1 MSFDLALS
9 GINAANSDLNV
20 TSNNLANV
28 DTTGFKESRAEFSDL
43 FAQTQEGVS
52 RTAIGNGVQVSE
64 IAQQFGQ
71 GNITSTAN
79 NLDLALSGSGF
90 FITSNDG
97 ALSYTRNGSFQVDQN
112 GYLVTS
118 SGERVQGYA
127 PLANGGFNTGG
138 LGDLQLTTAESAPQ
152 ATSTA
157 GISLNLPSSA
167 SPPANSPLN
176 PADATTYN
184 DTTSLTVYDSLGAA
198 HTAQLYFSKQAT
210 PANTWNASLYVD
222 GTAVGTGPQTL
233 SFSTTGALT
242 SPANG
247 QVSFGTYT
255 PATGANPLSVNFDF
269 SQATQFGDTFGVNG
283 VSPNGYTTGSLVG
296 LNISSTGVVQANFTN
311 GQSVNLGQVGLANF
325 ANSQGLQQESN
336 TEWQQTFES
345 GAAVHGVA
353 GGSGFGTIQSGA
365 LESSNVDIT
374 SQLVN
379 MITAERDFQ
388 ANAQMISATNT
399 VTQAIINIPN
409 G

>member
-28 DTTGFKESRAEFSDL
+28 DTTGFKESRAEFADL

-90 FITSNDG
+90 FITSNNG
-97 ALSYTRNGSFQVDQN
+97 ALNYTRNGAFQVDQN

-152 ATSTA
+152 ATTTA

-167 SPPANSPLN
+167 APPANSPLN
-176 PADATTYN
+176 PADPTTYT

-198 HTAQLYFSKQAT
+198 HTAQLYFSKTAT
-210 PANTWNASLYVD
+210 ANTWTSNLYVD
-222 GTAVGTGPQTL
+222 GSAVGTPQTL
-233 SFSTTGALT
+233 AFSSTGALT

-255 PATGANPLSVNFDF
+255 PATGANPLSINFNF
-269 SQATQFGDTFGVNG
+269 NQATQFGDSFGVNG
-283 VSPNGYTTGSLVG
+283 VSPNGFTTGSLVG
-296 LNISSTGVVQANFTN
+296 VNISSTGVVQANFTN

-325 ANSQGLQQESN
+325 ANPQGLQQESN

-374 SQLVN
+374 SQLVK

>member
-28 DTTGFKESRAEFSDL
+28 HTTGFKESRAEFSDL

-52 RTAIGNGVQVSE
+52 RTAIGNGVQVAE

-90 FITSNDG
+90 FITSNNG
-97 ALSYTRNGSFQVDQN
+97 ALSYTRNGAFQVDQN

-152 ATSTA
+152 ATTTA

-167 SPPANSPLN
+167 SAPANSPLN
-176 PADATTYN
+176 PADPTTYT

-198 HTAQLYFSKQAT
+198 HTAQLYFSKTAT
-210 PANTWNASLYVD
+210 ANTWSSSLYVD
-222 GTAVGTGPQTL
+222 GTAVGTPQTL
-233 SFSTTGALT
+233 AFSSTGALT

-255 PATGANPLSVNFDF
+255 PATGANPLSINFNF
-269 SQATQFGDTFGVNG
+269 SQATQFGDSFGVNG

-296 LNISSTGVVQANFTN
+296 VNISSTGVVQANFTN

-325 ANSQGLQQESN
+325 ANPQGLQQESN

-353 GGSGFGTIQSGA
+353 GGSGFGTIQSGS
-365 LESSNVDIT
+365 LETSNVDIT

>member
-28 DTTGFKESRAEFSDL
+28 DTTGFKESRAEFADL

-71 GNITSTAN
+71 GNITSTSN

-90 FITSNDG
+90 FITSNNG
-97 ALSYTRNGSFQVDQN
+97 ALNYTRNGAFQVDQN
-112 GYLVTS
+112 GFLVSAT
-118 SGERVQGYA
+118 GERVQGYS
-127 PLANGGFNTGG
+127 PLSNGGFNTGG
-138 LGDLQLTTAESAPQ
+138 LADLQLTTAESAPQ
-152 ATSTA
+152 ATTTA
-157 GISLNLPSSA
+157 GVSLNLPSSA
-167 SPPANSPLN
+167 SPPANAPLN
-176 PADATTYN
+176 PADPTTYN

-198 HTAQLYFSKQAT
+198 HTAQLYFNKGAT
-210 PANTWNASLYVD
+210 PNTWTSSLYVD
-222 GTAVGTGPQTL
+222 GSAVGTPQTL

-247 QVSFGTYT
+247 QVGFGTYT
-255 PATGANPLSVNFDF
+255 PATGADPLNINFDF
-269 SQATQFGDTFGVNG
+269 SQATQFGDSFGVNG
-283 VSPNGYTTGSLVG
+283 LSPNGFTTGSLVG
-296 LNISSTGVVQANFTN
+296 VNISSTGVVQANFTN
-311 GQSVNLGQVGLANF
+311 GQSVNLGQVALANF
-325 ANSQGLQQESN
+325 ANPQGLQQESN

>member
-28 DTTGFKESRAEFSDL
+28 DTTGFKESRAEFADL

-90 FITSNDG
+90 FITSNNG
-97 ALSYTRNGSFQVDQN
+97 ALNYTRNGAFQVDQN
-112 GYLVTS
+112 GFLVTS
-118 SGERVQGYA
+118 AGERVQGYS
-127 PLANGGFNTGG
+127 PLSNGGFNTGG
-138 LGDLQLTTAESAPQ
+138 LADLQLTTAESAPQ
-152 ATSTA
+152 ATTTA

-176 PADATTYN
+176 PADPTTYT

-198 HTAQLYFSKQAT
+198 HTAQLYFSKTAT
-210 PANTWNASLYVD
+210 TNTWNTSLYVD
-222 GTAVGTGPQTL
+222 GSAVGTPQTL
-233 SFSTTGALT
+233 AFSSTGALT

-247 QVSFGTYT
+247 QVGFGTYT
-255 PATGANPLSVNFDF
+255 PATGANPLNINFNF
-269 SQATQFGDTFGVNG
+269 NQATQFGDSFGVNG
-283 VSPNGYTTGSLVG
+283 VSPDGYTTGSLVG
-296 LNISSTGVVQANFTN
+296 VNISSTGVVQANFTN
-311 GQSVNLGQVGLANF
+311 GQSVNLGQVALANF
-325 ANSQGLQQESN
+325 ANPQGLQQESN

-345 GAAVHGVA
+345 GAVVHGVA

-409 G
+409 S

>member
-28 DTTGFKESRAEFSDL
+28 DTTGFKESRAEFADL

-90 FITSNDG
+90 FITSNNG
-97 ALSYTRNGSFQVDQN
+97 ALNYTRNGAFQVDQN
-112 GYLVTS
+112 GFLVTS
-118 SGERVQGYA
+118 AGERVQGYS
-127 PLANGGFNTGG
+127 PLSNGGFNTGG
-138 LGDLQLTTAESAPQ
+138 LADLQLTTAESAPQ
-152 ATSTA
+152 ATTTA

-176 PADATTYN
+176 PADPTTYT

-198 HTAQLYFSKQAT
+198 HTAQLYFSKTAT
-210 PANTWNASLYVD
+210 TNTWNTSLYVD
-222 GTAVGTGPQTL
+222 GSVVGTPQTL
-233 SFSTTGALT
+233 AFSSTGALT

-247 QVSFGTYT
+247 QVGFGTYT
-255 PATGANPLSVNFDF
+255 PATGANPLNINFNF
-269 SQATQFGDTFGVNG
+269 NQATQFGDSFGVNG
-283 VSPNGYTTGSLVG
+283 VSPDGYTTGSLVG
-296 LNISSTGVVQANFTN
+296 VNISSTGVVQANFTN
-311 GQSVNLGQVGLANF
+311 GQSVNLGQVALANF
-325 ANSQGLQQESN
+325 ANPQGLQQESN

-345 GAAVHGVA
+345 GAVVHGVA

-409 G
+409 S

>member
-28 DTTGFKESRAEFSDL
+28 DTTGFKESRAEFADL

-90 FITSNDG
+90 FITSNNG
-97 ALSYTRNGSFQVDQN
+97 ALNYTRNGAFQVDQN
-112 GYLVTS
+112 GFLVTS
-118 SGERVQGYA
+118 AGERVQGYS
-127 PLANGGFNTGG
+127 PLSNGGFNTGG
-138 LGDLQLTTAESAPQ
+138 LADLQLTTAESAPQ
-152 ATSTA
+152 ATTTA

-176 PADATTYN
+176 PADPTTYT

-198 HTAQLYFSKQAT
+198 HTAQLYFSKTAT
-210 PANTWNASLYVD
+210 TNTWNTSLYVD
-222 GTAVGTGPQTL
+222 GSVVGTPQTL
-233 SFSTTGALT
+233 AFSSTGALT

-247 QVSFGTYT
+247 QVGFGTYT
-255 PATGANPLSVNFDF
+255 PATGANPLNINFNF
-269 SQATQFGDTFGVNG
+269 SQATQFGDSFGVNG
-283 VSPNGYTTGSLVG
+283 VSPDGYTTGSLVG
-296 LNISSTGVVQANFTN
+296 VNISSTGVVQANFTN
-311 GQSVNLGQVGLANF
+311 GQSVNLGQVALANF
-325 ANSQGLQQESN
+325 ANPQGLQQESN

-345 GAAVHGVA
+345 GAVVHGVA

-409 G
+409 S